1 MAPTH
6 NQYILIAGSISD
18 KTEKVYIDRAQNFI
32 RALTK
37 SAFDANVGLVIY
49 LAGEPVNSNGDPL
62 IFDWMVATTA
72 EMLMECYT
80 PTHQLLI
87 VTSRSAMREKM
98 SHEKRAI
105 IRKLQAAHFA
115 DVRYLD
121 DELITGGNIGDEQV
135 NVAKA
140 MIALGGGKGVSDRA
154 SKMRKANHPVLPFDL
169 QLAGICEDGL
179 GARGLNEK
187 FFKEPQTMFPCTGE
201 SVIQQ
206 LDTLS
211 LQEPYFS
218 LEQISD
224 ISVELIKREWATQQS
239 LREPDVLILTALPV
253 ELAAAKKA
261 FAITDDVSP
270 AVTSNGIHFW
280 TTDIA
285 RPDGPLK
292 CMVASF
298 AGAGNVNASSI
309 TTHLLT
315 EFRPKK
321 VVMMGIAGG
330 LREKMVMG
338 EVIIAERVVY
348 YESAAA
354 LAGGNIAPRPEMLR
368 PGMPTQQN
376 INTYLAASMLS
387 ARLSNLA
394 QSFGLEIP
402 ASSQAGNV
410 SRGLTVS
417 LATIA
422 SGELLMKD
430 PDLMESLRTLHD
442 KAHVVEMEAYGVF
455 DACEKHSIPALIV
468 RGISDYGDGTKDD
481 TFHAIASLAAAIISL
496 DFITNGWVRT

>member
-1 MAPTH
+1 MALTH
-6 NQYILIAGSISD
+6 NQYVLITGSISD

-32 RALTK
+32 RSLTK
-37 SAFDANVGLVIY
+37 SAFDANVGLVVY
-49 LAGEPVNSNGDPL
+49 LAGEPVNGNGDPL
-62 IFDWMVATTA
+62 TFDWTVAATA
-72 EMLMECYT
+72 EMLMENYT
-80 PTHQLLI
+80 PIHQLVI

-105 IRKLQAAHFA
+105 IRKLQAAQFA
-115 DVRYLD
+115 EVRYLD
-121 DELITGGNIGDEQV
+121 DELITGGNIGEQQV
-135 NVAKA
+135 EVANA

-154 SKMRKANHPVLPFDL
+154 NKMRKANHPILPFDL
-169 QLAGICEDGL
+169 QLAGICEDGR

-187 FFKEPQTMFPCTGE
+187 FFKEPKTMFPRTGE
-201 SVIQQ
+201 IVIQQ

-211 LQEPYFS
+211 LQEPVFP
-218 LEQISD
+218 LEKISD
-224 ISVELIKREWATQQS
+224 IAVALIKQEWATQQL

-253 ELAAAKKA
+253 ELAAAKKV
-261 FAITDDVSP
+261 FAITDDISP
-270 AVTSNGIHFW
+270 TVTSTGIHFW
-280 TTDIA
+280 TTEIA

-315 EFRPKK
+315 EFKPKT

-330 LREKMVMG
+330 LRGKMVMG
-338 EVIIAERVVY
+338 EVIIAERIVY
-348 YESAAA
+348 YEGAAA
-354 LAGGNIAPRPEMLR
+354 LADGKLAPRPEMFR
-368 PGMPTQQN
+368 PSMPTQQN
-376 INTYLAASMLS
+376 LNTYLAASVLS
-387 ARLSNLA
+387 ARLNALA

-402 ASSQAGNV
+402 ASSPAGNV
-410 SRGLTVS
+410 SEGLTVS

-430 PDLMESLRTLHD
+430 PELMESLRTLHD

-455 DACEKHSIPALIV
+455 DACEKHKIPSLIV

-481 TFHAIASLAAAIISL
+481 TFHAIASLAAAIIAI
-496 DFITNGWVRT
+496 DFIIHGWVRT